1 MKVRTLVVVAALLAF
16 AYCASDN
23 NKNTNATGNWEATL
37 TNSVTD
43 HQSLTFSFNM
53 NQSGRMLN
61 MSSVSFQNA
70 DNCFGAGSVMSGQS
84 MDSGIMAGMQ
94 MQMSIDM
101 WSNSDHTGNHLTMQ
115 MGMPTGSNNQM
126 NGTYTLTGAMGG
138 CESQTGT
145 AMMSR
150 MM

>member
-1 MKVRTLVVVAALLAF
+1 MKVPTLVVVAVLLLF
-16 AYCASDN
+16 ACCGSDN
-23 NKNTNATGNWEATL
+23 NKNTNATGNWDATL

-53 NQSGRMLN
+53 NQSGSMLN
-61 MSSVSFQNA
+61 MSSISFQNA
-70 DNCFGAGSVMSGQS
+70 DNCFGTGSVMSGQS
-84 MDSGIMAGMQ
+84 GSGMMGGMQ

-115 MGMPTGSNNQM
+115 MGMPGGNNNQM
-126 NGTYTLTGAMGG
+126 NGTYTLTGSMGG

-145 AMMSR
+145 AIMSR
-150 MM
+150 M